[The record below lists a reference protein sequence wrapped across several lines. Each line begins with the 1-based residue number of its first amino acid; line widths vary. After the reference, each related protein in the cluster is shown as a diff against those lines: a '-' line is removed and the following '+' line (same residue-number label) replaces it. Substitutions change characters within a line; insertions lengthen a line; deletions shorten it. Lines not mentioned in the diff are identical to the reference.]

1 MAAAFFRL
9 SGLVLNLKNGTLLY
23 QVTQIWLKNHN
34 YTFEDLEKIVWWGF
48 AFFFFLRLIKQRKY
62 LNVNGRTAE
71 VSKWDYYAIYSLLS
85 FFYFFKDEIDI

>member
-9 SGLVLNLKNGTLLY
+9 SGLVLNLKNGTFRY

-48 AFFFFLRLIKQRKY
+48 AFFFSYDLSNKGNILMLMEGLQRC
-62 LNVNGRTAE
+62 LNGITMP
-71 VSKWDYYAIYSLLS
+71 
-85 FFYFFKDEIDI
+85 FTHF

>member
-9 SGLVLNLKNGTLLY
+9 SGLVLNLKIGTFRY

-34 YTFEDLEKIVWWGF
+34 YTFEDLEKKTFDGDLHC
-48 AFFFFLRLIKQRKY
+48 FLFLQLIKQGKY

-71 VSKWDYYAIYSLLS
+71 VS
-85 FFYFFKDEIDI
+85 